1 MIVYQSTKSGFL
13 DAAFRHDIE
22 TVVLD
27 AFRERVGH
35 GVSNGEILSWKE
47 SLLAMAK
54 VLHDDAIPDDCGVAI
69 EFGIPQTSKRIDMLL
84 SGTDGA
90 GRHNLLIVELK
101 QWETAKRTDM
111 DGVVRTR
118 FAHGEAATSHPSYQS
133 WSYAE
138 LLRNFNETV
147 DADDVPLQPC
157 AYLHN
162 CVDGGDLLHES
173 YDFYVQRAPLF
184 LRGDAER
191 AKLRAFIARHV
202 KRGDRGALIYRI
214 EHGRIRP
221 SRRLMD
227 ALAGTMA
234 GKREFV
240 LIDEQ
245 KVVYETALAKADE
258 ALRGHGP
265 TAAAAGKS
273 GSAAAGGAAA
283 AAGSD
288 ADTAASRPARKQ
300 VVIVDGG
307 PGTGKSVVAVNLLAS
322 LISRGRNARYVSKN
336 RAPRQVIEYTLAGV
350 LHRSRISALFGG
362 SGSFYDAP
370 PDEFDVLVVDEAHR
384 LNEKSGLFS
393 NKGEHQVSEI
403 IRASRCSIFFIDED
417 QRVTWKDVGR
427 GEDIEARA
435 RREGAEVT
443 RLRLES
449 QFRCSGSD
457 GYLAWLDGALGIRT
471 TANPT
476 LDTRD
481 YDFRVYDDPHALRR
495 DIERLNA
502 PANRARMV
510 AGYCWDWKS
519 RAKPDAVDV
528 VIPEHGFGMRWN
540 LASDE
545 GLWITAKDS
554 VKEIGCIH
562 TCQGLEVDYVG
573 VIVGPDLIVRSGEVL
588 TQPEKRSKQD
598 QSIKGWKAAAKRDP
612 AGARAKVDAIV
623 RNTYRTLM
631 TRGMKGCYVYC
642 VDAETARYFRSRLT
656 GADSTPRQLRAAE
669 APAGYEDPRS

>member
-1 MIVYQSTKSGFL
+1 VIVYQSTKSAFL
-13 DAAFRHDIE
+13 DAAFKHDIE
-22 TVVLD
+22 AVVLD
-27 AFRERVGH
+27 AFQRRVGH
-35 GVSNGEILSWKE
+35 GASKGEVLSWKE
-47 SLLAMAK
+47 SLIAMAK
-54 VLHDDAIPDDCGVAI
+54 VLNDGAIPDDCGVAI

-84 SGTDGA
+84 SGMDDE

-101 QWETAKRTDM
+101 QWQSAKRTDM

-147 DADDVPLQPC
+147 DTGAVPLQPC

-162 CVDGGDLLHES
+162 CVDGGDLLHPF
-173 YDFYVQRAPLF
+173 YDYYVQRAPVF

-202 KRGDRGALIYRI
+202 TRGDRGELIYRI
-214 EHGRIRP
+214 EHGRVRP

-227 ALAGTMA
+227 ALAGMMA

-258 ALRGHGP
+258 ALLEGDERRV
-265 TAAAAGKS
+265 AATEPAPAAPRS
-273 GSAAAGGAAA
+273 G
-283 AAGSD
+283 
-288 ADTAASRPARKQ
+288 RKQ

-322 LISRGRNARYVSKN
+322 LILKGRNARYVSKN

-350 LHRSRISALFGG
+350 LHRSKISALFGG
-362 SGSFYDAP
+362 SGSFYESP

-427 GEDIEARA
+427 AEDIEARA

-457 GYLAWLDGALGIRT
+457 GYLAWLDDALGIRA
-471 TANPT
+471 TANTT
-476 LDTRD
+476 LDLRD

-519 RAKPDAVDV
+519 KAKPEAVDV
-528 VIPEHGFGMRWN
+528 VVPEHGFGMRWN
-540 LASDE
+540 LASDQ

-554 VKEIGCIH
+554 VREIGCIH

-573 VIVGPDLIVRSGEVL
+573 VIVGRDLVVRNGEVI
-588 TQPEKRSKQD
+588 TQPNERSRQD

-612 AGARAKVDAIV
+612 EGARAKVDAII

-642 VDAETARYFRSRLT
+642 VDAETAEYFRQRVA
-656 GADSTPRQLRAAE
+656 GAESTAPTLRAAE
-669 APAGYEDPRS
+669 EPAPYDP